1 MTRAFSSVR
10 QAAAFAVLLLVLIA
24 APAVVG
30 RIGVLDR
37 QQVYPT
43 MPTNTGP
50 VSHIQREIFDEPGDI
65 DIAFVGSSFMW
76 SGIDAPHVQRELSRA
91 LGREA
96 SVTVLAS
103 VWPGLDRDYAF
114 LRDLLSR
121 RKVGLVVLQF
131 PNRDRPTDDWAAEV
145 NRVSDQPHV
154 QAFRFYRVGEFDEI
168 GHVITPRARAVLY
181 ASAVLGM
188 PRHLLTLVRPNYM
201 TRSPVESTLGARLQQ
216 RGYYGA
222 PYEQFRPK
230 PPAIATD
237 QMIFS
242 EMVASNY
249 KFFDE
254 PLPDYQII
262 FAKLISS
269 LLKKQGVPV
278 VVLHIP
284 QANEIT
290 ADTVEERVNWL
301 DATGIRASMVGIPP
315 TRLFHGLNSAE
326 VKRLFASDHLNDNG
340 AIYFTKTVTPALTRV
355 FNAHAQA
362 D

>member
-1 MTRAFSSVR
+1 MTPAFSGVR
-10 QAAAFAVLLLVLIA
+10 QAAAFAVLLLALIA
-24 APAVVG
+24 APAVMG

-43 MPTNTGP
+43 MPVYTGP
-50 VSHIQREIFDEPGDI
+50 VSHIQREIFDEHGNL

-76 SGIDAPHVQRELSRA
+76 SAIDAPYVQRELSRV

-121 RKVGLVVLQF
+121 RRVGLVVLQF
-131 PNRDRPTDDWAAEV
+131 PNRNRPTEDWAAEV

-154 QAFRFYRVGEFDEI
+154 QAFRFYRVGEFNEVDRVMPSH
-168 GHVITPRARAVLY
+168 GRAALY
-181 ASAVLGM
+181 AGAVLGM
-188 PRHLLTLVRPNYM
+188 PRHLLTLVRSNHM
-201 TRSPVESTLGARLQQ
+201 TRTPVESTLGARLETH
-216 RGYYGA
+216 GYYGA
-222 PYEQFRPK
+222 PYQKFRPN
-230 PPAIATD
+230 PPLIPAD
-237 QMIFS
+237 EMIFS
-242 EMVASNY
+242 AEITSHY

-254 PLPDYQII
+254 PLPDYQLV
-262 FAKLISS
+262 FAKLIAS
-269 LLKKQGVPV
+269 LLKQHDVPAIL
-278 VVLHIP
+278 LHIP

-315 TRLFHGLNSAE
+315 ARLFHGLNSAE
-326 VKRLFASDHLNDNG
+326 VKHLFANDHLNDNG
-340 AIYFTKTVTPALTRV
+340 AIYFTKAVTPTLTRV
-355 FNAHAQA
+355 FSKHEQA